1 MWGFVLIAGTFSW
14 LTLLQVFKITTEDYP
29 DVTLFEYDS
38 EHNSGTIRTKKENDE
53 EVVIVDDD
61 EGISWNSIG
70 NKGRRKW
77 IGELV
82 KDLPRNER
90 RAALKIMREHL
101 QYTKQLKDKHSIF
114 SILQIYLS
122 FPVMYSF
129 DHLPKQLR
137 ERLLAPVIWTGS
149 DTFNVSYSEWAE
161 RLIQWYKI

>member
-29 DVTLFEYDS
+29 KKTLFEYDS
-38 EHNSGTIRTKKENDE
+38 EHNSGTIKTRKEND

-61 EGISWNSIG
+61 GGIAWNSIG

-82 KDLPRNER
+82 KDLPRDER
-90 RAALKIMREHL
+90 RAALKIMRDHL
-101 QYTKQLKDKHSIF
+101 QYTKQLEDKHSIF
-114 SILQIYLS
+114 NILQIYMS

-129 DHLPKQLR
+129 DHLSERLR
-137 ERLLAPVIWTGS
+137 KRLLAPVIWTGS
-149 DTFNVSYSEWAE
+149 DTFYVSYSEWAE
-161 RLIQWYKI
+161 RLIEWYKI